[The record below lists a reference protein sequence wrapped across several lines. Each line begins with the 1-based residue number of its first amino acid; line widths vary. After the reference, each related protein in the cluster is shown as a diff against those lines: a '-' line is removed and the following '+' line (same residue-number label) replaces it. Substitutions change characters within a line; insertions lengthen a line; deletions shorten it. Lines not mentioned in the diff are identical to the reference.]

1 MNRGT
6 LIMSRGAIEN
16 TMTTM
21 RRDDTRGSTTR
32 VSYPFRRS
40 VGGGLT
46 PMARKLPA
54 TLDRRVA
61 LAAWRCCSLCAG
73 QPSSRFFQ

>member
-32 VSYPFRRS
+32 VSYP
-40 VGGGLT
+40 
-46 PMARKLPA
+46 
-54 TLDRRVA
+54 RVVSP
-61 LAAWRCCSLCAG
+61 LCSQTSCHLG
-73 QPSSRFFQ
+73 PSSSFGSVAMLLAVRRPAILKVFSIT

>member
-32 VSYPFRRS
+32 VSYP
-40 VGGGLT
+40 
-46 PMARKLPA
+46 
-54 TLDRRVA
+54 RVVSRLW
-61 LAAWRCCSLCAG
+61 LANFPPPWTVE
-73 QPSSRFFQ
+73 

>member
-1 MNRGT
+1 MNRGGT

-32 VSYPFRRS
+32 VSYPFPRS

-46 PMARKLPA
+46 PMARNFPPPW
-54 TLDRRVA
+54 TVE
-61 LAAWRCCSLCAG
+61 
-73 QPSSRFFQ
+73 